1 MKKQIIAFGILLL
14 MLLTIVGCASAPATT
29 APNTAPAA
37 SNSAL
42 LPEVSLQ
49 DAAKLRDAGAFVLD
63 VREPSEWNE
72 FHIPGSTLISLGQLQ
87 SRVSEIPKDKQVLV
101 VCRSGNRSR
110 TGRDILKQAGFA
122 NVTSMNGG
130 LTEWRNSGLPTV
142 SGP

>member
-29 APNTAPAA
+29 APNTAPVA

-42 LPEVSLQ
+42 PQEVSVQ
-49 DAAKLRDAGAFVLD
+49 EGAKLRDAGAFVLD